1 MKFASFTGLAAI
13 VTAAALALTACGSG
27 SGSSDTSGSPGG
39 AVDGKGKTL
48 SVLNGVLS
56 QYPEQQKQWQS
67 DIAAKFKAQ
76 TGADVKFET
85 FASANDELTRIQ
97 TSVVSGQ
104 GPDIYGLGTTFT
116 PTAFATKAFVT
127 LSDDDWK
134 KVGGKDRFNQ
144 AALGISGP
152 DKDHLAG
159 IPFVSR
165 PFVMAYNKDL
175 LAAAGIDKPATSW
188 DELAEQA
195 KKMTK
200 DGTFGLAT
208 GYKDNFDPWKFIW
221 AMSVQAGNPLVDGKN
236 LKLDDPSVKK
246 AYETYFGWLTKDK
259 IVDPASVGWSNSN
272 AVAAFASG
280 KAGYL
285 MMTTSS
291 SIPTLDK
298 SAVAGKYEY
307 ALMPTTAPGE
317 SSPKGEGANAAS
329 ILSGDNLVVADYS
342 KQKDLAFA
350 YIKLITSTEEQLIYQ
365 KTFGDL
371 PANAEALKSLTDPN
385 LKPIADAAAKSKA
398 TPFTGAWG
406 DIQLGLLNVTVQS
419 IPDLSKGS
427 LDESGLES
435 RIKDSQTKGQ
445 ASLDR
450 ASKG

>member
-1 MKFASFTGLAAI
+1 MRFAPSAKFAAVIVAAG
-13 VTAAALALTACGSG
+13 LALTACG
-27 SGSSDTSGSPGG
+27 GSSGGSSNSSGG
-39 AVDGKGKTL
+39 AVDGTGKKL
-48 SVLNGVLS
+48 SVLTGVNN
-56 QYPEQQKQWQS
+56 QYPEQQKEWFK
-67 DIAAKFKAQ
+67 DIAAKFKAE
-76 TGADVKFET
+76 TGAEVEFET

-104 GPDIYGLGTTFT
+104 GPDVYSLGTTFT
-116 PTAFATKAFVT
+116 PTAYATKAFVT
-127 LSDDDWK
+127 LSDDDWN

-175 LAAAGIDKPATSW
+175 LAAAGIEKPATTW

-195 KKMTK
+195 KKMTNAGA
-200 DGTFGLAT
+200 GTYGLAT

-221 AMSVQAGNPLVDGKN
+221 AMSVQAGNPLVDGDK
-236 LKLDDPSVKK
+236 LKMDDPSVKK

-259 IVDPASVGWSNSN
+259 IVDPAAIGWSNSN

-291 SIPTLDK
+291 SVPTLDK
-298 SAVAGKYEY
+298 SAIAGKYAY
-307 ALMPTTAPGE
+307 ATMPTVAPGE
-317 SSPKGEGANAAS
+317 TSPKGDGDKAAS
-329 ILSGDNLVVADYS
+329 ILSGDNVVVADYS
-342 KQKDLAFA
+342 QQKDLAFA
-350 YIKLITSTEEQLIYQ
+350 YIKLITSKEEQLNYQ
-365 KTFGDL
+365 KIFGEL
-371 PANAEALKSLTDPN
+371 PANAEALASLTDPK
-385 LKPIADAAAKSKA
+385 LQPIADAAGKSKA

-419 IPDLSKGS
+419 IPDLAKGS
-427 LDESGLES
+427 VDDSALEA
-435 RIKDSQTKGQ
+435 RLKDAQSKGQ

-450 ASKG
+450 ASKS

>member
-1 MKFASFTGLAAI
+1 MKFASSAKLAAVA
-13 VTAAALALTACGSG
+13 VTAALALSACGGGNSG
-27 SGSSDTSGSPGG
+27 SGGNAGP
-39 AVDGKGKTL
+39 VDGKGKTL
-48 SVLNGVLS
+48 SVLTGVNA
-56 QYPEQQKQWQS
+56 QYPEQQKKWQA

-104 GPDIYGLGTTFT
+104 GPDVYSLGTTFT
-116 PTAFATKAFVT
+116 PTAVATGAFVT

-134 KVGGKDRFNQ
+134 KIGGKDRFNP
-144 AALGISGP
+144 ATLGISGP

-188 DELAEQA
+188 DELATQA
-195 KKMTK
+195 KKMTNASA
-200 DGTFGLAT
+200 GTYGLAT

-221 AMSVQAGNPLVDGKN
+221 AMSVQAGDPLVDGKT
-236 LKLDDPSVKK
+236 LKLDDPAVKK
-246 AYETYFGWLTKDK
+246 AYDTYFGWLTNDK
-259 IVDPASVGWSNSN
+259 VVDPASIGWSNSN

-291 SIPTLDK
+291 SIPTLEK
-298 SAVAGKYEY
+298 SAVAGKYAY
-307 ALMPTTAPGE
+307 TVMPTTAPGQ
-317 SSPKGEGANAAS
+317 SSPQGDGAKAAS
-329 ILSGDNLVVADYS
+329 ILSGDNVVVADYS

-350 YIKLITSTEEQLIYQ
+350 YINLITSKDEQLNYQ

-371 PANAEALKSLTDPN
+371 PANAEALKSLTDPK
-385 LKPIADAAAKSKA
+385 LQPIADAAQKSKA

-406 DIQLGLLNVTVQS
+406 DIQLALLNVTVQS

-427 LDESGLES
+427 IDESALAQ
-435 RIKDSQTKGQ
+435 RIKDAQTKGQ

>member
-1 MKFASFTGLAAI
+1 MKFASSTGLAAI

-27 SGSSDTSGSPGG
+27 SASTGSSDGT
-39 AVDGKGKTL
+39 VDGKGKTL
-48 SVLNGVLS
+48 NVLIAVNS
-56 QYPEQQKQWQS
+56 QYPEQQKQWQA
-67 DIAAKFKAQ
+67 DIASKFKAQ
-76 TGADVKFET
+76 TGAEVKFET

-104 GPDIYGLGTTFT
+104 GPDVYGLGTTFT

-134 KVGGKDRFNQ
+134 KVGGKDRFNP

-152 DKDHLAG
+152 DKDNLAG

-200 DGTFGLAT
+200 DGVYGLAT

-221 AMSVQAGNPLVDGKN
+221 AMAVQAGDPIVDGKN
-236 LKLDDPSVKK
+236 LKLDDPAVKK

-317 SSPKGEGANAAS
+317 TSPKGDGANAAS

-350 YIKLITSTEEQLIYQ
+350 YIKLITSKDEQLNYQ

-371 PANAEALKSLTDPN
+371 PANAEALASLSDPKLKS
-385 LKPIADAAAKSKA
+385 IADAAGKSKA

-406 DIQLGLLNVTVQS
+406 DIQLALLNVTVQS
-419 IPDLSKGS
+419 IPDLSSGS
-427 LDESGLES
+427 LDESALES
-435 RIKDSQTKGQ
+435 RIKDSQAKGQ